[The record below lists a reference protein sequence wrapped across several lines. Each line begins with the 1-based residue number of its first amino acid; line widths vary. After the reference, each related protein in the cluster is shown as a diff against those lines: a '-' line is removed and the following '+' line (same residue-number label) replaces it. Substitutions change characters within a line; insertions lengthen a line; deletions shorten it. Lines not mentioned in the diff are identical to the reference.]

1 MTITIRTVIREE
13 DGGREEACYRYTGT
27 YRETG
32 GAGTLTYC
40 RREEDGTLSR
50 AVLSFARQAADTV
63 TLRESGGAESTMRF
77 TVGAETAGVYRLPGI
92 GEIPFRIRTLSLE
105 NRLSPSEG
113 TLALVY
119 HQTFGGARR
128 QVEMTLTL
136 SREEENHADP

>member
-1 MTITIRTVIREE
+1 MLNGKKRVFCLLSAFLLLAGGYRLGGEGQGRPYQVSVTRADQPAAE
-13 DGGREEACYRYTGT
+13 DPLPTA
-27 YRETG
+27 
-32 GAGTLTYC
+32 
-40 RREEDGTLSR
+40 DSSR
-50 AVLSFARQAADTV
+50 PDSLLEGERINVN
-63 TLRESGGAESTMRF
+63 
-77 TVGAETAGVYRLPGI
+77 TAGYYDLMRLPGI

-105 NRLSPSEG
+105 NRLSPSGG